1 MRDRK
6 VLSLDERAVL
16 AEASGQAARVRAA
29 VGR

>member
-6 VLSLDERAVL
+6 ALTMNEEAVL
-16 AEASGQAARVRAA
+16 AEARSLAARVRAA